1 MTRALSTKLFWTG
14 VVVLLVSVKLLLSF
28 FFPGL
33 RAPGELLVGGFLLLV
48 STAQIFV
55 LSARVRKD
63 SSSDG
68 S

>member
-1 MTRALSTKLFWTG
+1 MRALSTKLFWTG

-55 LSARVRKD
+55 LAAGVRKD